1 MKLNYKKVIC
11 VGFAFFLISMFWQV
25 YDTVISKILIDAFGL
40 NQTWSGVVMA
50 LDNII
55 AVILLPVFGK
65 LSDDTNTKWGK
76 RTPYI
81 VIGTVLAAALIV
93 IIGII
98 DKCQINHLAGAN
110 IQPII
115 THEVQTIPVEEVR
128 DFGTGAFDPNNFKE
142 IILSE
147 AGTKY
152 YEYQNILY
160 LTKDAANEIRS
171 VDVMAVTKSNIMTFV
186 AFIGVLFF
194 VLLAMAS
201 FRTPAVSLMPD
212 VTVKPLRSKANA
224 IINLMGSAGG
234 ILALGYLTFLA
245 HDYKSY
251 IVVFIVLAVL
261 MIAALGVFLIT
272 VNERK
277 LVETMHKEA
286 IEYGIETA
294 DEVKE
299 QTEKVKTKM
308 PKDVKKS
315 FLLILTS
322 IIFWFMAY
330 NAATSKFS
338 VYATTVLDFKNF
350 SMPLMVAQGAA
361 IISYLPIGMLSTKL
375 GRKKTI
381 LLGIIELFLAFLLA
395 SFATDRSAFL
405 LYGIMALAGIG
416 WATINVNSYPMVVEM
431 AKGSDVGKY
440 TGIYY
445 TASMTAQ
452 IITPILSGLLMDV
465 INMRVLFP
473 YSAIFC
479 VLAFTTMIFVRHGD
493 SKKIPENKSKKEV
506 FEDTIN
512 ALDD

>member
-1 MKLNYKKVIC
+1 MKLNYKNVIF

-25 YDTVISKILIDAFGL
+25 YDTVIAKVLIDSFGL

-55 AVILLPVFGK
+55 AVVLLPVFGK

-81 VIGTVLAAALIV
+81 VVGTVLAAALIIV
-93 IIGII
+93 IAII
-98 DKCQINHLAGAN
+98 EKTQVNILADAN
-110 IQPII
+110 IAPVI
-115 THEVQTIPVEEVR
+115 TETVKDLPVVVK
-128 DFGTGAFDPNNFKE
+128 DFGTGVFNPDSFTLTTLTE
-142 IILSE
+142 E
-147 AGTKY
+147 GTKY
-152 YEYQNILY
+152 YIYEGQFY
-160 LTKDAANEIRS
+160 LTKDAASAIRS
-171 VDVMAVTKSNIMTFV
+171 IDVTVVRGQNVMTFV

-245 HDYKSY
+245 KDYQSY
-251 IVVFIVLAVL
+251 LVVFIVLAVL
-261 MIAALGVFLIT
+261 MIAALAVFLFT
-272 VNERK
+272 VNEKK
-277 LVETMHKEA
+277 LVAQMHQDAVEW
-286 IEYGIETA
+286 GIETM
-294 DEVKE
+294 EEINEEQTSTVKE
-299 QTEKVKTKM
+299 KM
-308 PKDVKKS
+308 PKDVRKS
-315 FLLILTS
+315 FLLILAS
-322 IIFWFMAY
+322 IVFWFMAY

-338 VYATTVLDFKNF
+338 VYATNVLDFKNF

-361 IISYLPIGMLSTKL
+361 IISYLPIGMLASKL

-381 LLGIIELFLAFLLA
+381 LLGICELFLAFLLG
-395 SFATDRSAFL
+395 SFATDNSAFL

-431 AKGSDVGKY
+431 ARGSDVGKY

-452 IITPILSGLLMDV
+452 IITPIFSGFLMDT

-479 VLAFTTMIFVRHGD
+479 ALAFTTMLFVKHGD
-493 SKKIPENKSKKEV
+493 AKEIPEGKSSKQI